1 MLCLERWSNAKNGL
15 PGKLREPWRKP
26 APARHAVVVYGRESE
41 KSMQKVLTLYDTS
54 IGKKAVMALTGLVL
68 FGFVIGHCLGNLQVY
83 LGPTAL
89 NKYAASL
96 KALGGLLWAIRLGLL
111 VVFVAHI
118 VAAAQLW
125 RQGKRARRT
134 RYKVKP
140 PEIAS
145 TYASHT
151 MVWTGPLLL
160 LFVLYHLAHF
170 TYPGL
175 AFGDYSH
182 STYNVYGNVVN
193 GFRVPWVSSLYIA
206 AQLALGVHLYHGAW
220 SLLQSLGISNP
231 LRNDR
236 WRAGAQAIAMAVVVA
251 NITIP
256 LAVVFG
262 VVE

>member
-1 MLCLERWSNAKNGL
+1 
-15 PGKLREPWRKP
+15 
-26 APARHAVVVYGRESE
+26 
-41 KSMQKVLTLYDTS
+41 MQKVLTLYNTS

-83 LGPTAL
+83 LGPL
-89 NKYAASL
+89 PFNRYAAAL
-96 KALGGLLWAIRLGLL
+96 KSMGGLLWAVRAGLAA
-111 VVFVAHI
+111 VFIVHL
-118 VAAAQLW
+118 VAAYQLW
-125 RQGKRARRT
+125 RLKRTARSH
-134 RYKVKP
+134 RYRVKQ
-140 PEIAS
+140 PEIAA
-145 TYASHT
+145 TYASKT
-151 MVWTGPLLL
+151 MFWTGPLLL
-160 LFVLYHLAHF
+160 LFVLYHVAHF

-182 STYNVYGNVVN
+182 STHNIYGNVLN

-206 AQLALGVHLYHGAW
+206 SQMVLGLHLYHGAW

-236 WRAGAQAIAMAVVVA
+236 WRGGAQAIAMAVVVA

-262 VVE
+262 VVR